1 MTAQDDVGEV
11 SEVEATVTPQAR
23 AHLLAAY
30 DLALLA
36 NAPNYDLREPDER
49 ARSVRDLERLFF
61 RAVRLLQPEVF
72 IEAGAKDATASRRAR
87 RYLPDARIVAFE
99 ANPYVH
105 DRFRE
110 RNEEPKHRMEYRHLA
125 LSDTVG
131 EVTFNVMRGAD
142 GRPLANG
149 KGSLKDLVQHEY
161 GTQQVTV
168 PSTTLDRFFAEHR
181 GSPTVM
187 WVDVEG
193 ATEQVLG
200 GGKELLADVQ
210 LIFIEVEDRDRWV
223 WGPAWTMN
231 DVSAFLLGHGL
242 IPVGRDYQ
250 SRFQYNVLFARP
262 EVLLDHRFRPA
273 LTLHRSGAYRTE
285 PPPPPPPPPPPET
298 TLRRLRRVAGRVK
311 RRLRAATRRAPAT
324 R

>member
-1 MTAQDDVGEV
+1 MTVQDGI
-11 SEVEATVTPQAR
+11 SEVVRPQAG
-23 AHLLAAY
+23 APSQAQLLAAY

-36 NAPNYDLREPDER
+36 NAPNYDLEHPEER
-49 ARSVRDLERLFF
+49 ARSVRDLEQLFF
-61 RAVRLLQPEVF
+61 RAIRLLQPGVF

-105 DRFRE
+105 ERFRE
-110 RNEEPKHRMEYRHLA
+110 RNEEPVHRMEYRHLA
-125 LSDTVG
+125 LSDTAG

-149 KGSLKDLVQHEY
+149 KGSLKELVQHEH

-168 PSTTLDRFFAEHR
+168 PSTTLDAFFADHR
-181 GSPTVM
+181 GTPTVM

-200 GGKELLADVQ
+200 GAPELLADVQ
-210 LIFIEVEDRDRWV
+210 LVFIEVEDRDRWV
-223 WGPAWTMN
+223 WGPAWTAS
-231 DVSAFLLGHGL
+231 DVSTFLLQHGL

-250 SRFQYNVLFARP
+250 SRFQYNLLFARA

-273 LTLHRSGAYRTE
+273 LTLHRSGANRT
-285 PPPPPPPPPPPET
+285 PPPPPPAPPAPPET
-298 TLRRLRRVAGRVK
+298 VARRLRRVAGRVK
-311 RRLRAATRRAPAT
+311 RRLRAVAKRR
-324 R
+324 RV